1 MHKQSMAEELTYL
14 LLSYYCS
21 AHRYEIIFAMATT
34 VYLLF
39 ATMHNTKESLEHFL
53 LEGHHGKE
61 HHEESTFG
69 FGMFLAMGVAIGT
82 CCLAG
87 VALRNHDNFV
97 RCKWNNESMR
107 LGNKQTKV

>member
-1 MHKQSMAEELTYL
+1 
-14 LLSYYCS
+14 
-21 AHRYEIIFAMATT
+21 MATT

-53 LEGHHGKE
+53 LEGHHGGKE

-82 CCLAG
+82 CCLAS
-87 VALRNHDNFV
+87 VVLRNHDNFV
-97 RCKWNNESMR
+97 RCKFQVGWVGI
-107 LGNKQTKV
+107 LKQKVLMALFFFF